1 MKYAKQALSIF
12 LICFVLIFTS
22 MLTGCKDTND
32 LTPSTL
38 TKNICAKLELNELTS
53 LSGSNLPAHFQIQD
67 TDIKRFSVLI
77 DSSSSSADTVAAFE
91 VIDDKQQTAVVT
103 GISSYITKLTTSF
116 ENTITSEYQ
125 KTQNRILVK
134 IDNIILLV
142 ISANPESLEEYLS
155 SLSAQPIY

>member
-1 MKYAKQALSIF
+1 MKYAKQTLPVF

-22 MLTGCKDTND
+22 MLTGCKDTNE

-38 TKNICAKLELNELTS
+38 TEHICAKLELNELTP

-67 TDIKRFSVLI
+67 TDIKRFSVFI
-77 DSSSSSADTVAAFE
+77 DASASSADTVAAFE
-91 VIDDKQQTAVVT
+91 IVDDAQQTAVIT

-116 ENTITSEYQ
+116 EATITSEYQ

-142 ISANPESLEEYLS
+142 ISANSERLEAYLS
-155 SLSAQPIY
+155 SLSAEPIY